1 MKKAITVMVLV
12 LLVLAVPVK
21 SQEILQDQNIEMV
34 LVEKGSFEMGDVFE
48 LVSLAVNN
56 VHTATFT
63 YDFYIGKYE
72 VTFDQYDRYCE
83 ETRREMRRE
92 YFLIRK
98 SNYPAARV
106 SWYDAIGY
114 CNWLSEKEG
123 LAKAYDEKG
132 NFLDKNGNI
141 TTDPDRTE
149 GYRLPT
155 EAEWEYAARG
165 GNKSK
170 GYKYS
175 GSNNPDDVA
184 WYGEFF
190 ITGTA
195 HEVGTKQPN
204 ELGIYDM
211 SGNVSEWCNDE
222 DPYNTSSSGVFR
234 ITRGGYWCSST
245 DLILNYYR
253 WHMYSARSDSYTG
266 FRIVRVK
273 P

>member
-1 MKKAITVMVLV
+1 
-12 LLVLAVPVK
+12 
-21 SQEILQDQNIEMV
+21 
-34 LVEKGSFEMGDVFE
+34 
-48 LVSLAVNN
+48 
-56 VHTATFT
+56 
-63 YDFYIGKYE
+63 
-72 VTFDQYDRYCE
+72 
-83 ETRREMRRE
+83 
-92 YFLIRK
+92 
-98 SNYPAARV
+98 
-106 SWYDAIGY
+106 
-114 CNWLSEKEG
+114 

-155 EAEWEYAARG
+155 EAEWEYAAKG
-165 GNKSK
+165 GNKSN

-222 DPYNTSSSGVFR
+222 DSYYTSSSDQINPYVFPKVTSEKNFSDY
-234 ITRGGYWCSST
+234 TRRR
-245 DLILNYYR
+245 LAL
-253 WHMYSARSDSYTG
+253 
-266 FRIVRVK
+266 
-273 P
+273 

>member
-12 LLVLAVPVK
+12 LLILAVPVK

-72 VTFDQYDRYCE
+72 VTFDQYDRYCQ
-83 ETRREMRRE
+83 ETKKATPDDNGWGRGSRPV
-92 YFLIRK
+92 I
-98 SNYPAARV
+98 NV
-106 SWYDAIGY
+106 SWYDAIAY

-123 LAKAYDEKG
+123 LAKAYDETG
-132 NFLDKNGNI
+132 TLIDSNGKI
-141 TTDPDRTE
+141 TTDPSLIE

-170 GYKYS
+170 GYMLS
-175 GSNNPDDVA
+175 GSDNPDDVA

-190 ITGTA
+190 ITGTT

-253 WHMYSARSDSYTG
+253 WHMYSGR
-266 FRIVRVK
+266 
-273 P
+273 